1 MFGDDWDFVGFLD
14 LDSFVVVVLFLGKE
28 EVILDR
34 SEDLVEVELSF
45 FNWDFSVS
53 FSSGVSLVLFL
64 VETET
69 ESDKESFVFSS
80 LIEPKS
86 EEEILVNLVWFLE
99 EAVVDLMSL
108 V

>member
-1 MFGDDWDFVGFLD
+1 M
-14 LDSFVVVVLFLGKE
+14 VVVLFLDKE

-45 FNWDFSVS
+45 FNWDFSAS

-69 ESDKESFVFSS
+69 ESDKESFVWF